1 MVIDNDRYDELLRLT
16 RENNLMLRYLL
27 RKLNNDNEIDFMN
40 NVLANLLANKIE
52 YR

>member
-1 MVIDNDRYDELLRLT
+1 MNEKIDEWLRLE
-16 RENNLMLRYLL
+16 RENNVLLRYLA
-27 RKLNNDNEIDFMN
+27 RHINNDNEIDFMN